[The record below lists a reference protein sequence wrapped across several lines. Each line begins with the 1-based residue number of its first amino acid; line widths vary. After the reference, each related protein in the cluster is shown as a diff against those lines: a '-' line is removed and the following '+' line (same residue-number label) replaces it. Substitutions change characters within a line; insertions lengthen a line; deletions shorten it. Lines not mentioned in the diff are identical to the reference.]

1 MNTIR
6 SLVKLAME
14 EDKLDGIEK
23 YIVAKGKIKLDDKIS
38 KENIDQLTEALDELT
53 SKMEETEEPAQEE
66 TTNEPD
72 QIEEKGPDKTE
83 EKEPDKIEE
92 KEPKDTMEDI
102 ETDVQDLNKDLSQ
115 VEPNETIEIVKKL
128 MEMVMSLLK
137 AKPAIE
143 RKKKKA
149 FSKAEVKKLM
159 DIYINAAIDMI
170 ADDQK
175 PSWWEKKKYDI
186 SDEEGMKSQG
196 FELLPDKQLLSDT
209 ELINLDSGEKV
220 KFGDL
225 PQEQQGELQAKVSR
239 EGIWKAPESEQQY
252 RNQNEDKKESK
263 NEVDE
268 SKEEVK
274 EDVEKNDQEDTQEE
288 DSAQTKEDET
298 NPEKPEPDM
307 DAKEHDEKIGQEVD
321 QALQKKNLKQVMKA
335 LGDVIHKEFGTKKG
349 LKDNISK
356 ILQDN
361 KDKWIDAGV
370 TVRDVLKNIMG
381 QLVTHVKIA
390 SNVQD
395 LIIKVANRFKGE
407 HHEIF

>member
-1 MNTIR
+1 
-6 SLVKLAME
+6 
-14 EDKLDGIEK
+14 
-23 YIVAKGKIKLDDKIS
+23 
-38 KENIDQLTEALDELT
+38 
-53 SKMEETEEPAQEE
+53 
-66 TTNEPD
+66 
-72 QIEEKGPDKTE
+72 
-83 EKEPDKIEE
+83 
-92 KEPKDTMEDI
+92 
-102 ETDVQDLNKDLSQ
+102 LNKDLSQ